1 MNAMGMGM
9 VGCLFMTCRFFFG
22 GPSCSHDFSRAL
34 QKWMLQEV
42 SNHDMSVS
50 SALRSVLRSV
60 AKPKRKAVAA
70 IFVPPKNEET

>member
-1 MNAMGMGM
+1 MF
-9 VGCLFMTCRFFFG
+9 VYDLQVFG
-22 GPSCSHDFSRAL
+22 RPNFAVMIFPGPLKVDA
-34 QKWMLQEV
+34 QEV

-70 IFVPPKNEET
+70 IFGPAKK